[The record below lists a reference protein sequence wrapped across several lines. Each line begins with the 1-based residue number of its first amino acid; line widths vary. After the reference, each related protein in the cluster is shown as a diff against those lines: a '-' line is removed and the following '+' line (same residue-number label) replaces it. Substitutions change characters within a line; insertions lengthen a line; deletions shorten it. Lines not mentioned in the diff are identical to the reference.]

1 MGVAAIFRLG
11 GDGLIHMAKRAF
23 EEEAGI
29 YDRAGF
35 LRAEMDRGNERQL
48 EGLSAPRVILFET
61 GRALAAALAVG
72 VFLCALLQWTGVR

>member
-1 MGVAAIFRLG
+1 MGVAAILRLG

-35 LRAEMDRGNERQL
+35 LREMDRGNERQL

-61 GRALAAALAVG
+61 GQALAAALAVG